1 MNAAAEL
8 DPDSAYSH
16 EQDSDF
22 ADEHTRPTFADE
34 NADRANTEPDES
46 VPDEQ
51 PGGGMPLPE
60 PPD

>member
-1 MNAAAEL
+1 MDAAPEL

-22 ADEHTRPTFADE
+22 ADE
-34 NADRANTEPDES
+34 NADRPNTEPDES

-51 PGGGMPLPE
+51 PGGGLPLPE